1 MFFVEVLCESDS
13 ELRGHHLASVQVV
26 RFKFP
31 GRVKFFI
38 AYHASDSDVLVFIA
52 KQRSVYVT
60 LTESSVGTRL

>member
-13 ELRGHHLASVQVV
+13 ELRGHHLASVV
-26 RFKFP
+26 R
-31 GRVKFFI
+31 FFI